1 MSNETTSVAT
11 LEKYLKS
18 ALSNVETA
26 IREIYAAEKT
36 LEKIEP
42 KPISLLTKI
51 LLIRNILTEEVHEDI
66 TDYLGIDPYYP
77 SI

>member
-1 MSNETTSVAT
+1 MTNETTAVTT

-42 KPISLLTKI
+42 KPISLLTKV
-51 LLIRNILTEEVHEDI
+51 LLIKNILTEEVHEDI